1 MNVAYSRDGAAKLV
15 LALRTAGVMDQRL
28 AETFEKMPREPFVAS
43 QFTDLAWDNIELPIE
58 CGQTQTRPVTVALI
72 VEALQ
77 LTREMSVLEVGTGSG
92 YLAAIMGR
100 LAKQVNTVDRY
111 RTIVTRA
118 QRALDTLGLSRVDVH
133 FADGREGW
141 PQEAPFD
148 RIVLTTSVEE
158 APEALLEQLTPA
170 GMLLA
175 PMGDGEA
182 QRMMKFVR
190 GETGAMIATPL
201 FPTEFTPIE
210 EGVAREM

>member
-28 AETFEKMPREPFVAS
+28 AETFEKMPREPFVAA
-43 QFTDLAWDNIELPIE
+43 QFVDLAWDNIELPIE

-92 YLAAIMGR
+92 YLAAIIGR
-100 LAKQVNTVDRY
+100 LSKRVCSIDRY

-118 QRALDTLGLSRVDVH
+118 QRALDTLGISRVDVR
-133 FADGREGW
+133 FADGREGC
-141 PQEAPFD
+141 PEEAPFD
-148 RIVLTTSVEE
+148 RIVMTSSVEE
-158 APEALLEQLTPA
+158 APEALLNQLTPA
-170 GMLLA
+170 GVLLA
-175 PMGDGEA
+175 PMGEGEA
-182 QRMMKFVR
+182 QRMVKFVR
-190 GETGAMIATPL
+190 GETGAMIQTPL
-201 FPTEFTPIE
+201 FLTEFTPIE